1 MPRDGTKEN
10 NAIIF
15 ETIYKNFKILWGET
29 DPKYERPFGDD
40 NGVPILTETHLMK
53 NMHLLTGDNSKENK
67 DATEYFGKILY
78 LYLANG
84 LDHAKITMK
93 RFYEGLAPFAYEDN
107 KQAQQKLAFS
117 ILDMD
122 RDGCL
127 NIINLLHLY
136 KHFKFYSRIG

>member
-1 MPRDGTKEN
+1 
-10 NAIIF
+10 
-15 ETIYKNFKILWGET
+15 
-29 DPKYERPFGDD
+29 
-40 NGVPILTETHLMK
+40 MK
-53 NMHLLTGDNSKENK
+53 NMHLLTGDNSEENK